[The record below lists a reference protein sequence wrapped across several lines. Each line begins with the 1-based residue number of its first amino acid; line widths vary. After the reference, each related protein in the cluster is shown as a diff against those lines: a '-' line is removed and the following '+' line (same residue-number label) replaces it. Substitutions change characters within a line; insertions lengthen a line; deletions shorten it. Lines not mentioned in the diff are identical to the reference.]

1 MKNFEL
7 YNIKGFNRIEDELV
21 TFRCG
26 SKEVLHFDIDILRIC
41 IKYRN
46 KLEKCI
52 NNFTFEFDY
61 CEHFGIS
68 SSLDPDLDLNTV
80 QKMKKFN
87 DLEKYFEIKLN
98 KYYFDK
104 HFNKNKDLCNVSKIL
119 TLLSESDDFK
129 NIDYSNYEFTYNQ
142 SRLLGI

>member
-21 TFRCG
+21 AFRCG

-46 KLEKCI
+46 KLEKYI

-68 SSLDPDLDLNTV
+68 SSLDPDLELNTV
-80 QKMKKFN
+80 QKMKNFN

-104 HFNKNKDLCNVSKIL
+104 HFDKNKDLCNVSKL
-119 TLLSESDDFK
+119 LMLLSESDDFK
-129 NIDYSNYEFTYNQ
+129 NTDYSNYEFTYNQ